1 MNLITNYSLLITS
14 FMKILHIV
22 PTYLPAYRYGG
33 PIKSVHGLNKWVA
46 KEGAEVTV
54 YTTNIDGGDDLQ
66 TKTDIIDGV
75 KIYYF
80 KASRFL
86 RSWFYSR
93 DLRLALRDSLKDFDI
108 IHITSV
114 FLSAS
119 YFGAKYAK
127 RFNKPYIISPRGSLI
142 TELIEKKSS
151 FKKKLYI
158 SLIEK
163 KNLSGASAIHFT
175 TELEKEEYL
184 KLGLPLNKAI
194 VIANGVEMEKKL
206 VNSNEELKSEFR
218 IKFNIPG
225 NAKIVLSLGRLNWK
239 KGFDTLIPAFA
250 EVVRQENNR
259 TIEQENNLVLVIV
272 GGDDEGYKKEIQLL
286 TTHHQLPT
294 NSVIFTGD
302 LRGEDKAAAY
312 QSADMFVM
320 PSYSENFGGSVVEAM
335 ARSVPVVITEGVGIT
350 PDVREAKAG
359 IVIEKNEEQLAK
371 AILGLLRD
379 DDLRKALGERGRKLV
394 EEKYSWPNIAKKWL
408 AAYNELV

>member
-1 MNLITNYSLLITS
+1 M
-14 FMKILHIV
+14 
-22 PTYLPAYRYGG
+22 
-33 PIKSVHGLNKWVA
+33 
-46 KEGAEVTV
+46 
-54 YTTNIDGGDDLQ
+54 
-66 TKTDIIDGV
+66 
-75 KIYYF
+75 
-80 KASRFL
+80 
-86 RSWFYSR
+86 
-93 DLRLALRDSLKDFDI
+93 
-108 IHITSV
+108 
-114 FLSAS
+114 
-119 YFGAKYAK
+119 
-127 RFNKPYIISPRGSLI
+127 
-142 TELIEKKSS
+142 
-151 FKKKLYI
+151 
-158 SLIEK
+158 
-163 KNLSGASAIHFT
+163 
-175 TELEKEEYL
+175 
-184 KLGLPLNKAI
+184 
-194 VIANGVEMEKKL
+194 
-206 VNSNEELKSEFR
+206 
-218 IKFNIPG
+218 
-225 NAKIVLSLGRLNWK
+225 
-239 KGFDTLIPAFA
+239 
-250 EVVRQENNR
+250 
-259 TIEQENNLVLVIV
+259 VIV